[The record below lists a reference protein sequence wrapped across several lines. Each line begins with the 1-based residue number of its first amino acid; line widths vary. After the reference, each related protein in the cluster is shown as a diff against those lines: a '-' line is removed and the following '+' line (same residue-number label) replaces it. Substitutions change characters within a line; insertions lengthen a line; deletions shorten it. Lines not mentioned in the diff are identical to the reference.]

1 MNSDEWYKG
10 HITWSTAETRI
21 ARSAFELAY
30 QRQCMAI
37 REQVKKIIVT
47 APDPSDIWQ
56 VHDYLSE
63 QRKIVGQTFD
73 YRYSV
78 LLEVF
83 SKLLRDGWLTDAD
96 LLGLREDKIATIKR
110 LASL

>member
-1 MNSDEWYKG
+1 
-10 HITWSTAETRI
+10 
-21 ARSAFELAY
+21 
-30 QRQCMAI
+30 MAI

-63 QRKIVGQTFD
+63 QRKMVGQTFD
-73 YRYSV
+73 YKYSV

-83 SKLLRDGWLTDAD
+83 SKLLRDGLTDAD

-110 LASL
+110 LASLQG